1 MMKLILKLAIP
12 LISIIYSGQ
21 IIARNIPSTN
31 PEEIFKRSEQ
41 RQQSINQ
48 QLMPNMDTQG
58 SSLSVIT
65 LSSDTHHSAICF
77 PIDKLRINILDE
89 KKVIPSLSKYITQ
102 AIKLEDLNSQKLDK
116 FVFKLSDKEGQKP
129 CLNVGQIN
137 QISINLQNKLIKGG
151 WITSRIL
158 VPEQSLKEGDLL
170 FTLVIGYLND
180 VIVSDNKAN
189 TFTAFPSGK
198 GDILNLRDLEQ
209 GLDNMRRLPT
219 VSTEINIIPSKE
231 KNASNVEVKWQQKKN
246 PVRLNISIDDSG
258 GKSTGKYLGTIS
270 AAWDNPLHLNDILS
284 ASYTHNLLAGQKA
297 TDPKGNVDRG
307 KTYSYSLGYSIPF
320 GYWLVDIKANHYFY
334 DQVVAGVNRNYHY
347 TGDSDQMSADL
358 SRVLY
363 RDDKYKVTFGIGA
376 WFKESRSYIDD
387 AEIDVQ
393 HRKVGGWKANITQ
406 RSYLKKGV
414 LSSSLTYKR
423 GTRAFGAIAAPE
435 ELFNEGTAK
444 VKIWIADINWEMP
457 FKLGKQKF
465 EWHSQLHGQVNQTK
479 LTSQDMFS
487 LGGRYNIR
495 GFSGEKTL
503 SAERGWYFRNDVAWQ
518 YKESHQLYLGA
529 DIGRLYG
536 PSTRNLQGNRLSGAV
551 FGLKGQF
558 NKLGKWHYDVF
569 IGKPIYQPKGFK
581 ADSIVTGFNINYSY

>member
-1 MMKLILKLAIP
+1 MKLILKLTIP
-12 LISIIYSGQ
+12 LLSIIYSGQ
-21 IIARNIPSTN
+21 IIAHNVPNTN
-31 PEEIFKRSEQ
+31 PEDIFKRSEQ

-48 QLMPNMDTQG
+48 KLMPNMDTQG
-58 SSLSVIT
+58 SSFSVIT
-65 LSSDTHHSAICF
+65 PSSDVYHSTVCF
-77 PIDKLRINILDE
+77 PIDKLRINVLDG
-89 KKVIPSLSKYITQ
+89 KKTISTLSKYITR
-102 AIKLEDLNSQKLDK
+102 AINLEEINPQKLDE
-116 FVFKLSDKEGQKP
+116 FVFKLSNKKGQKP
-129 CLNVGQIN
+129 CLNVRQIN
-137 QISINLQNKLIKGG
+137 KISINLQNELIKEG

-158 VPEQSLKEGDLL
+158 VPGQSLTEGNLL
-170 FTLVIGYLND
+170 FTLITGYLND
-180 VIVSDNKAN
+180 VIISDDKASA
-189 TFTAFPSGK
+189 FTAFPSSK

-231 KNASNVEVKWQQKKN
+231 KNASDVEVKWQQRKN
-246 PVRLNISIDDSG
+246 PIRLNISIDDSG
-258 GKSTGKYLGTIS
+258 GKSTGRYLGTIS
-270 AAWDNPLHLNDILS
+270 VAWDNPLHLNDILS
-284 ASYTHNLLAGQKA
+284 ASYTHNLLAGQKV
-297 TDPKGNVDRG
+297 TDPKGNVDKG

-363 RDDKYKVTFGIGA
+363 RDNKYKITFGIGA
-376 WFKESRSYIDD
+376 WFKETRSYIDD

-406 RSYLKKGV
+406 RSYFTKGI
-414 LSSSLTYKR
+414 LSGSLTYKR

-444 VKIWIADINWEMP
+444 AKIWMVDINWEMP
-457 FKLGKQKF
+457 FKWGKEKF

-479 LTSQDMFS
+479 LTPQDMFS
-487 LGGRYNIR
+487 LGGRYNVR

-518 YKESHQLYLGA
+518 YKDNHQLYLGA

-536 PSTRNLQGNRLSGAV
+536 ASTKNLQGNMLSGAV
-551 FGLKGQF
+551 LGFKGQF
-558 NKLGKWHYDVF
+558 NKGGKWHYDVF
-569 IGKPIYQPKGFK
+569 IGKPIYQPRGFN
-581 ADSIVTGFNINYSY
+581 ADSMVTGFNINYSY